1 MARRRLEMG
10 LTTRS
15 SQGNTHTSRDSTPRS
30 TSRLTPVSENV
41 ALLEP
46 RSVGN
51 GNSPDDRTTNSDV
64 VVFHSDVRRL
74 LREQKRLQETSSRIQ
89 TMLVDMQK
97 DAATSSASQK
107 CQVPRD
113 LSATVRD
120 VYSQLQGEDDDL
132 TWDFS
137 VSFDDS
143 KNQAFNKAMIRN
155 VQTAYANENH
165 VETSVVLI
173 KKAVR
178 TYFKTKKSCFGRR
191 S

>member
-10 LTTRS
+10 LTTRP

-41 ALLEP
+41 APLEP

-51 GNSPDDRTTNSDV
+51 GNSPDDRTTNRFEDKLRLHVNNYMVFYSDV

-107 CQVPRD
+107 RQVPRD
-113 LSATVRD
+113 LS
-120 VYSQLQGEDDDL
+120 
-132 TWDFS
+132 
-137 VSFDDS
+137 VSISINYDTPD
-143 KNQAFNKAMIRN
+143 NI
-155 VQTAYANENH
+155 YH
-165 VETSVVLI
+165 V
-173 KKAVR
+173 
-178 TYFKTKKSCFGRR
+178 
-191 S
+191 